1 MAESTVSEPSFST
14 SESNIERDVDCQMGS
29 DGGSLSEEEEIR
41 LEKEHFE
48 KIVNA
53 MLYYKY
59 EFNMQ
64 YTWAVYNLGTT
75 LDGRS
80 YARGKLHRLYTD
92 FTKLPRPHQL
102 LLPRFPAHMKECIK
116 AVEVNSKF
124 LGSIVENAVGFF
136 QNSEVSEFVSAV
148 QFST

>member
-64 YTWAVYNLGTT
+64 YT
-75 LDGRS
+75 
-80 YARGKLHRLYTD
+80 
-92 FTKLPRPHQL
+92 
-102 LLPRFPAHMKECIK
+102 
-116 AVEVNSKF
+116 
-124 LGSIVENAVGFF
+124 
-136 QNSEVSEFVSAV
+136 
-148 QFST
+148 